1 MTTRSPTD
9 QPITLS
15 AAPRGWT
22 GPLLPEQAVTFDL
35 TLANR
40 SPAPLEITL
49 LDGNP
54 STLVLRAYSDAGG
67 LLVEAALGDGHGG
80 HGHEPNER
88 PIKTGILPAGAE
100 LTTYLSLWDVTA
112 PLPPGRYAF
121 EVEQRGATAPI
132 VISNRVPF
140 EITSARV
147 EAAALD
153 YESPARMVSL
163 LAWTA
168 ARADG
173 APPELL
179 ARFSETGNHA
189 RTSHGAASQGRV
201 PAGAR
206 VAVSRIAPGGSGAW
220 LGWIAAASPGQ
231 IELFRHN
238 NASPAW
244 RSGPVALPLADALP
258 VPRFPDR
265 GRAVMLAT
273 GSRGGSPV
281 LAGAVVQENAAAPA
295 AWVVPLAALPL
306 RSAAVFGPSGPIT
319 LFFASD
325 DGATSRVSRLDVD
338 ESGAVVAAE
347 QLVRS
352 TPNRV
357 VGLVSDMRAGQPPSV
372 VVLESSRAA
381 PNRLALSRL
390 PLAGAA
396 PPVASFAPLAGWPTT
411 VDQAGER
418 PLRAEELVLDVALD
432 GSLDLAIIDET
443 GSLHAGKLDPAGLRL
458 VRDTSHGRAHA
469 AHFAALRDGE
479 WPGCFTDAG
488 MIDRAGGH

>member
-1 MTTRSPTD
+1 MTTRPQTE

-35 TLANR
+35 ALANR

-54 STLVLRAYSDAGG
+54 GTLVLRAYSDAGA
-67 LLVEAALGDGHGG
+67 LLVEAALDDGHGG
-80 HGHEPNER
+80 HGHEPNDR
-88 PIKTGILPAGAE
+88 PVKTRILAAGAE
-100 LTTYLSLWDVTA
+100 VNTYLSLWDVTA

-121 EVEQRGATAPI
+121 EVEQRGATTPI
-132 VISNRVPF
+132 VVSNRVPF

-147 EAAALD
+147 DAAALD
-153 YESPARMVSL
+153 YESPTRMASL

-168 ARADG
+168 TRADG
-173 APPELL
+173 ASPELL
-179 ARFSETGNHA
+179 ARFSETGNHE
-189 RTSHGAASQGRV
+189 RTFHGAALQGRV

-220 LGWIAAASPGQ
+220 LGWIAVAAPGQ

-238 NASPAW
+238 NAAPAW
-244 RSGPVALPLADALP
+244 RSGPIALAVSDALP

-265 GRAVMLAT
+265 GHAVMLAT
-273 GSRGGSPV
+273 GSRGGSPI
-281 LAGAVVQENAAAPA
+281 LAGAVVKESAAAPVP
-295 AWVVPLAALPL
+295 WVVPLAALPS
-306 RSAAVFGPSGPIT
+306 RAAAVFGPSGPIT

-338 ESGAVVAAE
+338 ESGAVAAAE
-347 QLVRS
+347 QLVRT

-357 VGLVSDMRAGQPPSV
+357 IGMVADMRAGQPPSV
-372 VVLESSRAA
+372 VVLESNRAT
-381 PNRLALSRL
+381 PNRMALSRL
-390 PLAGAA
+390 PLSGAA
-396 PPVASFAPLAGWPTT
+396 PPVASFAPLAGWPLT

-418 PLRAEELVLDVALD
+418 PLEAAELVLEVALD
-432 GSLDLAIIDET
+432 GSIDIAIVDEL
-443 GSLHAGKLDPAGLRL
+443 GRLHAGKLDAAGLRL
-458 VRDTSHGRAHA
+458 VRDPSHGRAHA
-469 AHFAALRDGE
+469 AHFAALRDRE
-479 WPGCFTDAG
+479 RPGCFTDAG
-488 MIDRAGGH
+488 MIDRTGGH